1 MSINLLT
8 KFISCCI
15 ALLLILISAFI
26 IWAWH
31 EMDKPYQINQSYH
44 AIKSELASDV
54 TLSLQHYLASGD
66 ANKLLDASNK
76 LEKLRDTPINWLENR
91 QSDSVIILI
100 TKLQK
105 AIQQARAAGKLAAN
119 PEILLINNEV
129 ERHDLISDLIALTK
143 KSDVSMIIKTR
154 YLQKLLTLSQQLQKI
169 GLLRQRYIQQNNL
182 QIKEQLLTE
191 NKMIQNNIDQ
201 LDTLP
206 SLLLYITEEVDEFS
220 FDQPETV
227 DITKQSINE
236 LNSLTT
242 RYPKELTNTTK
253 MLTAIVIS
261 REQITQELNNL
272 VQSFTLYSE
281 VVDQQKQE
289 ITKKVKLIGIFTL
302 LIFILM
308 LTISAWLQFK
318 SLHFISQL
326 LPFFDALTTGNFSK
340 NFTIKSQ
347 LSEFTSVTHRCEQ
360 LQRYLMDLT
369 SALKTQSEQSLIESN
384 LLQERTLQAAE
395 SGQQQQKQTELVTY
409 SILALSNSFTDVTES
424 AAETCEQ
431 TNKAV
436 KLVDLASTTL
446 ALQVNRTQKLSD
458 NILSL
463 SKVVTKLT
471 ADTASINNVLEVIN
485 NVSKQTN
492 LLALNAA
499 IEAARAGEQGRGF
512 AVVADEVRALAIRT
526 SHSTKEIQ
534 TIIDHLIATTTE
546 ANEMVLLQ
554 SNAAIDCANHSL
566 SVQEELNSVSNI
578 IDRIY
583 EHNNTIATAT
593 EHQSIT
599 INEVAINTK
608 TIEKHTHQVSTHLQK
623 INQSSASI
631 KTISEVLNS
640 LIVKLKH

>member
-191 NKMIQNNIDQ
+191 NKIIQNNIDQ

-409 SILALSNSFTDVTES
+409 SILALSNSFTDVTEN

>member
-1 MSINLLT
+1 M
-8 KFISCCI
+8 
-15 ALLLILISAFI
+15 
-26 IWAWH
+26 
-31 EMDKPYQINQSYH
+31 
-44 AIKSELASDV
+44 
-54 TLSLQHYLASGD
+54 
-66 ANKLLDASNK
+66 
-76 LEKLRDTPINWLENR
+76 
-91 QSDSVIILI
+91 
-100 TKLQK
+100 
-105 AIQQARAAGKLAAN
+105 
-119 PEILLINNEV
+119 
-129 ERHDLISDLIALTK
+129 
-143 KSDVSMIIKTR
+143 
-154 YLQKLLTLSQQLQKI
+154 
-169 GLLRQRYIQQNNL
+169 
-182 QIKEQLLTE
+182 
-191 NKMIQNNIDQ
+191 
-201 LDTLP
+201 
-206 SLLLYITEEVDEFS
+206 
-220 FDQPETV
+220 
-227 DITKQSINE
+227 
-236 LNSLTT
+236 
-242 RYPKELTNTTK
+242 
-253 MLTAIVIS
+253 
-261 REQITQELNNL
+261 
-272 VQSFTLYSE
+272 
-281 VVDQQKQE
+281 VDQQKQE
-289 ITKKVKLIGIFTL
+289 ITKKVKLIGTFTL
-302 LIFILM
+302 LIFILI

-318 SLHFISQL
+318 SLHFIRQL

-340 NFTIKSQ
+340 KFTIKSQ
-347 LSEFTSVTHRCEQ
+347 LSEFTSVTLRCEQ

-369 SALKTQSEQSLIESN
+369 SALKAQSEQSLIESN

-424 AAETCEQ
+424 AAETCQQ

-436 KLVDLASTTL
+436 KLVDMASTTL

-534 TIIDHLIATTTE
+534 TIIDHLLSTTTE

-566 SVQEELNSVSNI
+566 SVQEELNSVSHI
-578 IDRIY
+578 IDSIY

-593 EHQSIT
+593 EQQSIT

>member
-1 MSINLLT
+1 M
-8 KFISCCI
+8 
-15 ALLLILISAFI
+15 
-26 IWAWH
+26 
-31 EMDKPYQINQSYH
+31 
-44 AIKSELASDV
+44 
-54 TLSLQHYLASGD
+54 
-66 ANKLLDASNK
+66 
-76 LEKLRDTPINWLENR
+76 
-91 QSDSVIILI
+91 
-100 TKLQK
+100 
-105 AIQQARAAGKLAAN
+105 AAN

-143 KSDVSMIIKTR
+143 KSDVSINIKKR

-272 VQSFTLYSE
+272 VRSFTLYSE

>member
-66 ANKLLDASNK
+66 ANKLLDASIK

-169 GLLRQRYIQQNNL
+169 ALLRQRYIQQNNL

-272 VQSFTLYSE
+272 VRSFTLYSE

-424 AAETCEQ
+424 AAETCQQ

-436 KLVDLASTTL
+436 KLVDMASTTL
-446 ALQVNRTQKLSD
+446 ALQVNRTQELSD

-534 TIIDHLIATTTE
+534 TIIDHLIATATE

-566 SVQEELNSVSNI
+566 SVQEELNSVSHI
-578 IDRIY
+578 IDSIY
-583 EHNNTIATAT
+583 EHNNTIATVT
-593 EHQSIT
+593 EQQSIT

-608 TIEKHTHQVSTHLQK
+608 TIEKHTHQVSKHLQK

>member
-191 NKMIQNNIDQ
+191 NKIIQNNIDQ

-272 VQSFTLYSE
+272 VRSFTLYSE

-471 ADTASINNVLEVIN
+471 DDTASINNVLEVIN

-608 TIEKHTHQVSTHLQK
+608 TIEKHTHQVSKHLQK

>member
-1 MSINLLT
+1 
-8 KFISCCI
+8 
-15 ALLLILISAFI
+15 
-26 IWAWH
+26 
-31 EMDKPYQINQSYH
+31 MDKPYQINQSYH

-66 ANKLLDASNK
+66 ANKLLDASIK

-169 GLLRQRYIQQNNL
+169 ALLRQRYIQQNNL

-272 VQSFTLYSE
+272 VRSFTLYSE

-424 AAETCEQ
+424 AAETCQQ

-436 KLVDLASTTL
+436 KLVDMASTTL
-446 ALQVNRTQKLSD
+446 ALQVNRTQELSD

-534 TIIDHLIATTTE
+534 TIIDHLIATATE

-566 SVQEELNSVSNI
+566 SVQEELNSVSHI
-578 IDRIY
+578 IDSIY
-583 EHNNTIATAT
+583 EHNNTIATVT
-593 EHQSIT
+593 EQQSIT

-608 TIEKHTHQVSTHLQK
+608 TIEKHTHQVSKHLQK

>member
-191 NKMIQNNIDQ
+191 NKIIQNNIDQ

-272 VQSFTLYSE
+272 VRSFTLYSE

-608 TIEKHTHQVSTHLQK
+608 TIEKHTHQVSKHLQK